1 MPRIDGLFDQL
12 VGASVFSQLDLATGF
27 RQLRVAEDRIEK
39 TAFRTLDGFYE
50 WLVMPFG
57 LTNAPSYFIDLMRR
71 VFREYLN
78 KFVMVFVNDI
88 LVFSRSEISFRMC
101 SIG

>member
-1 MPRIDGLFDQL
+1 MSRVDDLFDQL
-12 VGASVFSQLDLATGF
+12 VGASVFSKLDLATGF
-27 RQLRVAEDRIEK
+27 HRLRVAEDSIEK
-39 TAFRTLDGFYE
+39 IAFRTPDGFYE
-50 WLVMPFG
+50 WLVIPFG
-57 LTNAPSYFIDLMRR
+57 LTNAPAYFVDLMRR

-88 LVFSRSEISFRMC
+88 LVFSRSEISFRVC

>member
-1 MPRIDGLFDQL
+1 M
-12 VGASVFSQLDLATGF
+12 
-27 RQLRVAEDRIEK
+27 
-39 TAFRTLDGFYE
+39 GFYE
-50 WLVMPFG
+50 WLVMSFG
-57 LTNAPSYFIDLMRR
+57 LTNAPAYFIDLMRR

-88 LVFSRSEISFRMC
+88 LVFSRSEISFRMG

>member
-1 MPRIDGLFDQL
+1 M
-12 VGASVFSQLDLATGF
+12 
-27 RQLRVAEDRIEK
+27 RVAEDSREK
-39 TAFRTLDGFYE
+39 TAFRTPDGFFYE

-57 LTNAPSYFIDLMRR
+57 LTNAPAYFIDLMRR